1 MRASLIDQ
9 ISRKSLRLSGKA
21 RLEMT
26 NGRLTT
32 SVSGDCSFLDFAAPM
47 AVECFTQP
55 ITIAIGMALLL
66 YNLGYSALVVSISV
80 PTLNPCKGGNADY
93 FLCRALPF
101 SLVQPLSWPSFSL
114 K

>member
-1 MRASLIDQ
+1 LFSNQFFVQAMGVGWMARASLIDQ

-32 SVSGDCSFLDFAAPM
+32 SVSGDCSFMDFAAPM

-55 ITIAIGMALLL
+55 ITIAIGMALLI
-66 YNLGYSALVVSISV
+66 YNLGYSALVVSWESCFWASRCSV
-80 PTLNPCKGGNADY
+80 LNV
-93 FLCRALPF
+93 AL
-101 SLVQPLSWPSFSL
+101 
-114 K
+114 